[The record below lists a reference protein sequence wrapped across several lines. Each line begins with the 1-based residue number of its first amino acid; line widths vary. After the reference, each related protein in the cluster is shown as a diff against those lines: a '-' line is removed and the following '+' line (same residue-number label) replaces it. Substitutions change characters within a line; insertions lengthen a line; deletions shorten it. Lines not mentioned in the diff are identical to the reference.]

1 LSRWRFV
8 QKMNGGRACYSLG
21 CVPPSETQ
29 PETIFYDGHCALCH
43 GTVKFAL
50 RRDRSGA
57 AFRFAPLQGQTFKQ
71 RVPTAHRQ
79 NVPDSIVVLTRE
91 GSLLVRS
98 DAIVHILRG
107 LGGGWRPIARILVA
121 IPRALR
127 DAGYNFIARIRYRVF
142 GKRDDLCPVVPPEL
156 RARFDP

>member
-1 LSRWRFV
+1 
-8 QKMNGGRACYSLG
+8 MNGVRACYSLA
-21 CVPPSETQ
+21 CMPLAETQ

-43 GTVKFAL
+43 GTVKFVL
-50 RRDRSGA
+50 RRDCSGA
-57 AFRFAPLQGQTFKQ
+57 AFRFAPLQGETFQQ
-71 RVPTAHRQ
+71 RVPAAQRQ
-79 NVPDSIVVLTRE
+79 SVPDSIVVLTHT

-98 DAIVHILRG
+98 DAIVHILRR
-107 LGGGWRPIARILVA
+107 LGGGWRPMAGILAA